1 MTPKQKRL
9 KKIKRHRVLIKIK
22 KIILGLF
29 FISMVILSI
38 SLILG
43 AL

>member
-1 MTPKQKRL
+1 MSPKQKRL
-9 KKIKRHRVLIKIK
+9 KKIKRNRMLIKIK